1 MGEYIMSRIMKKPD
15 DRRREL
21 LNIGFDLYMEKGMEG
36 LNIKEVVDR
45 ANVATGLF
53 YYYFKSK
60 EEFVEEALNNF
71 IVQNL
76 EPAWEI
82 LESEQT
88 ALEKLDAVLR

>member
-45 ANVATGLF
+45 VDVVTCLF
-53 YYYFKSK
+53 YYDFKSMG
-60 EEFVEEALNNF
+60 EVVEEAF
-71 IVQNL
+71 
-76 EPAWEI
+76 
-82 LESEQT
+82 
-88 ALEKLDAVLR
+88 